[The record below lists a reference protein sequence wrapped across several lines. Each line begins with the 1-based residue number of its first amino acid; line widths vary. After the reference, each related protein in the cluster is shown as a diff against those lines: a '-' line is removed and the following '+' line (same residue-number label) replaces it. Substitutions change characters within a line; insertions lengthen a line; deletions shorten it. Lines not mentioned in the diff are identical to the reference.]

1 MPRSLATVGDLTSRH
16 QMTGRVRRRPR
27 APPSLRD
34 SVRWCSDISRRRL
47 CALPSLGDFI
57 AVVPTS
63 PAGGPAH
70 LLLSEISSAVVPT
83 SPVGGP
89 ARLLLSEISSVVAPS
104 SPVGGPAR
112 LLLSGISFAG
122 APTSPAACGG
132 AVLTGKEN
140 QRSSELDAD
149 FLFRLAERRRF
160 ELLIPFWSIHAF
172 QACLLSHSSIS
183 PELPCNTDRT
193 ANIRII
199 C

>member
-1 MPRSLATVGDLTSRH
+1 
-16 QMTGRVRRRPR
+16 MTGRVRRWPCT
-27 APPSLRD
+27 P
-34 SVRWCSDISRRRL
+34 
-47 CALPSLGDFI
+47 PSLGDF
-57 AVVPTS
+57 V
-63 PAGGPAH
+63 
-70 LLLSEISSAVVPT
+70 AVVPT

-89 ARLLLSEISSVVAPS
+89 ARLLLSEIS
-104 SPVGGPAR
+104 
-112 LLLSGISFAG
+112 FAG

-132 AVLTGKEN
+132 AVQTGKEN

-149 FLFRLAERRRF
+149 FLFRFAERRRF

-183 PELPCNTDRT
+183 PELPCNTDRA